1 MPVRPRCKARHHT
14 WCLKACW
21 PAGCPVPHWRVVTM
35 RVVGLGRLPPLQK
48 LATAE
53 AGGWVRPAHLLD
65 SLGGNPQ
72 WQCKLASRQRPFL
85 PGACRACDD
94 HCGLPWRGGGHA
106 AAWRGQ
112 QRVDG
117 GPARGGRGWR
127 PGVGASHHGIAI
139 ATHGVYSLWCCP
151 SVAAGRGRK
160 LARAGVGRAWHHDG
174 TFPFAQS
181 RAWGVKMPWKAPS
194 LRLGGQGGPGRP
206 AHRSRDS
213 FEVAKSRLAPCCQ
226 SC

>member
-21 PAGCPVPHWRVVTM
+21 PACCPVPHWRVVTM

-94 HCGLPWRGGGHA
+94 HCGLPWRGPCCRLAGA
-106 AAWRGQ
+106 AAR
-112 QRVDG
+112 R
-117 GPARGGRGWR
+117 WR
-127 PGVGASHHGIAI
+127 PR
-139 ATHGVYSLWCCP
+139 
-151 SVAAGRGRK
+151 AGRKR
-160 LARAGVGRAWHHDG
+160 LATRCRR
-174 TFPFAQS
+174 QS
-181 RAWGVKMPWKAPS
+181 PRHSHSHPWGVQPLVLSVCCCRAREKAGTC
-194 LRLGGQGGPGRP
+194 RCG
-206 AHRSRDS
+206 
-213 FEVAKSRLAPCCQ
+213 
-226 SC
+226 